1 MIKNRYKNLKKF
13 NKYYKKYKRLILLLV
28 IVMVLAS
35 SLGMSL
41 PYFYSQRLIGITD
54 SYFKKVFIYSLVIL
68 VIITFHHLFWY
79 LWSKLGSILTNKVAN
94 DIRNDLIE
102 KIINTKYFDIKHKT
116 SGYYLERINDDALE
130 VASFLSAVLGT
141 LVDSLTNFSFLIL
154 MYILSWKCAL
164 LFTFGII
171 VLYLIDLIK
180 IKKDLKYTEQLKEF
194 NEKYN
199 TRINENIKGIKE
211 IKGLGIKKE
220 ILCNTINLS
229 QKISDTQIRKDR
241 TFELLSRIKT
251 YIQYVI
257 EGIIIIYS
265 VGVLIN
271 NGDMTTVVLLMVLN
285 YVGFMYELVEFV
297 TNLKDHFIKSE
308 FKARRLLEILD
319 NKNVEK
325 FGKDQIINK
334 YDIRINRLTY
344 CYEND
349 NKKVLENVS
358 LDIKEN
364 TCNLFIGH
372 SGSGKST
379 LFGLLT
385 KILSVKNNSIFI
397 GNKDINK
404 LSEDSIRDNICII
417 NQEPFLLNDTILNN
431 IKIVKPNAT
440 MKEIKNACI
449 KANIY
454 GEINDF
460 DNKFETIV
468 NENGSNLSGGQRQRI
483 AIARALLKD
492 SKILLFD
499 EPTSALDNNN
509 QKLFFETINSLKN
522 NKTILIIAHK
532 FDDYRIFDNVYEIK
546 NKKIN
551 NVVKHMSGE
560 L

>member
-1 MIKNRYKNLKKF
+1 MLKNKYKNLKAF
-13 NKYYKKYKRLILLLV
+13 SKYYKKYKKLIIVLIL
-28 IVMVLAS
+28 VMILAS
-35 SLGMSL
+35 SLGMAL
-41 PYFYSQRLIGITD
+41 PYFYSKRLIGITD
-54 SYFKKVFIYSLVIL
+54 GYFRKVLISSIIII

-102 KIINTKYFDIKHKT
+102 KIVNTKYFDIKHKT
-116 SGYYLERINDDALE
+116 SGYYLERINDDTLE
-130 VASFLSAVLGT
+130 VSSFLSAVLGT

-180 IKKDLKYTEQLKEF
+180 IKKDLKYTEQLKEL

-220 ILCNTINLS
+220 ILNKTINLS
-229 QKISDTQIRKDR
+229 KQISDTQIKKDR

-251 YIQYVI
+251 YIQYII
-257 EGIIIIYS
+257 EGIIIVYS
-265 VGVLIN
+265 VGILIT
-271 NGDMTTVVLLMVLN
+271 NGDMTTVILLMVLN
-285 YVGFMYELVEFV
+285 YVGFMYELVDFI

-308 FKARRLLEILD
+308 FKSKRLLEILN
-319 NKNVEK
+319 NKNIEK
-325 FGKDQIINK
+325 FGKNKIINK
-334 YDIRINRLTY
+334 YDIKVVDLTY
-344 CYEND
+344 CYEDD
-349 NKKVLENVS
+349 NKKVLDNVN
-358 LDIKEN
+358 LTIKEN

-385 KILSVKNNSIFI
+385 KILTVKDNSIFI

-404 LSEDSIRDNICII
+404 LSEESIRDSICII

-431 IKIVKPNAT
+431 IKIVNPNAT
-440 MKEIKNACI
+440 EQEIEDACI

-454 GEINDF
+454 DEIISF
-460 DNKFETIV
+460 DNKFDTMI
-468 NENGSNLSGGQRQRI
+468 NENGNNLSGGQKQRI
-483 AIARALLKD
+483 AIARSILKN

-509 QKLFFETINSLKN
+509 QKKFFETISNLKN

-532 FDDYRIFDNVYEIK
+532 FDNFKLFDNVYEIK
-546 NKKIN
+546 NKKIIS
-551 NVVKHMSGE
+551 KK
-560 L
+560 